1 MVVGIITPIVLYG
14 RAVLQCQLN
23 GVNFNGSVTR
33 KWDVNDN
40 LSLYNGYSI
49 NDSKYTEEVY
59 PNGFGLVVHNFT
71 ETDLEKTYKC
81 IYGFLQNSTKLSFRD
96 DLLICKSQN
105 IISPICKLIYI
116 HDS

>member
-59 PNGFGLVVHNFT
+59 SNGFGLVVHHFT

-96 DLLICKSQN
+96 DLLICKS